1 MSADSKPK
9 ISDLKKL
16 RRRCTLRKNT
26 HERGRRGFSIR
37 RGYSL
42 HFEKDRM
49 RGPSGDLSRMLVEKS
64 TESCC
69 SARYRQVRLLIL

>member
-64 TESCC
+64 TESRGPAC
-69 SARYRQVRLLIL
+69 YGQGRLLVF

>member
-16 RRRCTLRKNT
+16 GRRCTLRKNT
-26 HERGRRGFSIR
+26 HERGRRVFSIR
-37 RGYSL
+37 PGYSL

-49 RGPSGDLSRMLVEKS
+49 
-64 TESCC
+64 
-69 SARYRQVRLLIL
+69 I